1 MLSGRWSYFWS
12 EDETLSSLQDLDF
25 LLGR

>member
-12 EDETLSSLQDLDF
+12 EDETLSSLQDF
-25 LLGR
+25 RFPFR